1 MDNSTWTYP
10 CELFE
15 TLVYQKNSG
24 KFLEVSCWIESIT
37 QYVYLKKKKETWEAL
52 HVRTYLECM
61 LRNCFTEPTNGMNNA
76 AYS

>member
-37 QYVYLKKKKETWEAL
+37 QYVYLKKKK
-52 HVRTYLECM
+52 
-61 LRNCFTEPTNGMNNA
+61 RNMGSITCENLSGVYAKKLF
-76 AYS
+76 Y